1 MSSLLEFDASRIE
14 DISREPKV
22 SRKDLP
28 REITHTITMVPTN
41 YLNSLW
47 PDVRDQLARAVKRS
61 QGRWNMEFLYAS
73 ILNGNQQLWMV
84 LALLRSSS
92 IQKSE
97 WLLCSFWAVT
107 ISMIGSGICWKDSR
121 IGVKITI
128 VLALKPRPVWAFGN
142 G

>member
-61 QGRWNMEFLYAS
+61 QGRLNMEFLYAS
-73 ILNGNQQLWMV
+73 ILGDTGDTAIDFTWGGREGLV
-84 LALLRSSS
+84 KTAAGSTGDLVITTTSAASADEITLV
-92 IQKSE
+92 IHY
-97 WLLCSFWAVT
+97 AV
-107 ISMIGSGICWKDSR
+107 R
-121 IGVKITI
+121 
-128 VLALKPRPVWAFGN
+128 
-142 G
+142 